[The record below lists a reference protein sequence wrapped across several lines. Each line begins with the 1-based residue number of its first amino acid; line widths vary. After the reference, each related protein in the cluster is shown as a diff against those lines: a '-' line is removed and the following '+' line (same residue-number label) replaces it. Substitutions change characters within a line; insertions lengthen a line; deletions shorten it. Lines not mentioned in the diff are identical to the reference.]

1 MFVTNPHSNL
11 TPEQRVKAGAGTGKH
26 GILLTKKEKA
36 RYLPEYERSKCL
48 GGLTEH
54 CLHLSYINL

>member
-1 MFVTNPHSNL
+1 MNITDMFSNL

-36 RYLPEYERSKCL
+36 RYLPEYERSKCM

-54 CLHLSYINL
+54 CLHLPYINL